1 MSEIKTATGA
11 AAGNRDSLATGSAVR
26 REMHLPVA
34 TCDACH
40 MLLICN
46 CAENLHMP
54 PTRGFQ
60 SFGVLIMKLNVPL
73 KANTLPRSPFAIP
86 PPPLYWHSWTRAANA
101 ACETINH
108 EIENA
113 ADDDDSGDDL
123 KSKSMQSRLL
133 SQFRQAA
140 ESGLPPSTPTS
151 RTLFP
156 IPILT
161 HVLRPFVPLL
171 WPGRRKE
178 VPERARALPQSKC
191 LPRIRAPKVQQEER
205 KGDGGDT
212 LNIALFGR
220 EFKRYAL
227 APDTKTP

>member
-1 MSEIKTATGA
+1 M
-11 AAGNRDSLATGSAVR
+11 
-26 REMHLPVA
+26 
-34 TCDACH
+34 
-40 MLLICN
+40 
-46 CAENLHMP
+46 
-54 PTRGFQ
+54 
-60 SFGVLIMKLNVPL
+60 
-73 KANTLPRSPFAIP
+73 
-86 PPPLYWHSWTRAANA
+86 WHFWTRAANA

-113 ADDDDSGDDL
+113 AADDDNDDDDL

-140 ESGLPPSTPTS
+140 ESGLPS
-151 RTLFP
+151 RF
-156 IPILT
+156 PILT

-191 LPRIRAPKVQQEER
+191 LPASSCPKSAAGGKEGEVN
-205 KGDGGDT
+205 GGDT
-212 LNIALFGR
+212 SNIALFGR

>member
-1 MSEIKTATGA
+1 MCHRRRIH
-11 AAGNRDSLATGSAVR
+11 SLAAP
-26 REMHLPVA
+26 LP
-34 TCDACH
+34 
-40 MLLICN
+40 L
-46 CAENLHMP
+46 
-54 PTRGFQ
+54 
-60 SFGVLIMKLNVPL
+60 PL
-73 KANTLPRSPFAIP
+73 V
-86 PPPLYWHSWTRAANA
+86 WHSWTRAANA

-113 ADDDDSGDDL
+113 ADDDDDDL

-151 RTLFP
+151 LTLFP
-156 IPILT
+156 IPTLT

-191 LPRIRAPKVQQEER
+191 LPRIRAPKVQQEGRGKRRRHIEYSSFWAR
-205 KGDGGDT
+205 VQT
-212 LNIALFGR
+212 LRSCARHKNPMTLH
-220 EFKRYAL
+220 
-227 APDTKTP
+227 